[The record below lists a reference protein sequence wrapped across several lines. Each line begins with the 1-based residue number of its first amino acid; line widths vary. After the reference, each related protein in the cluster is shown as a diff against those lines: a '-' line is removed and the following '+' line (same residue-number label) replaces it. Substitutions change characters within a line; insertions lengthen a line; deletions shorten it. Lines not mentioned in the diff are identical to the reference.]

1 MKFLSKYSTI
11 SALLVLL
18 TFSMA
23 SQADVVDSGFKLG
36 SWADYGA
43 ITLDP
48 GSYTLDL
55 TAFTFGTAGP
65 TVFGIANLSEAFQ
78 VAVASFGAA
87 STASMHRGWHLYRW
101 RWLCGCWYRVHRFGE
116 CRACAPAVVAHHDW
130 FRAGRHGQHRPPR
143 RKPSRSCVTSHADV
157 TVRCRSS
164 LGMGGIDYLSA
175 ATPLRKAA
183 RPPGSAHTIL
193 ALAYAQ

>member
-36 SWADYGA
+36 SWADYGV

-87 STASMHRGWHLYRW
+87 STAFTTVGGTFNWVAGGFAGAGTVFTAS
-101 RWLCGCWYRVHRFGE
+101 VN
-116 CRACAPAVVAHHDW
+116 AAPV
-130 FRAGRHGQHRPPR
+130 PLP
-143 RKPSRSCVTSHADV
+143 
-157 TVRCRSS
+157 SS
-164 LGMGGIDYLSA
+164 LIMI
-175 ATPLRKAA
+175 
-183 RPPGSAHTIL
+183 GSAL
-193 ALAYAQ
+193 AAMVSIGRRGASRRVRA